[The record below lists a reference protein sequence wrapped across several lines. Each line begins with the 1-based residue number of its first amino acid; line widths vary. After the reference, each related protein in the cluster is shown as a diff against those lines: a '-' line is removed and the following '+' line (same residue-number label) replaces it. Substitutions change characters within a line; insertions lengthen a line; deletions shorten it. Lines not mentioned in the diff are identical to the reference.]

1 MKSSIMENIPQQ
13 IYPIISNKVWDK
25 VRFIINVRMFNNITN
40 EVWVHVQNKLVF
52 NIMSMTNNHKENNIK
67 L

>member
-1 MKSSIMENIPQQ
+1 MKNIPQQ

-25 VRFIINVRMFNNITN
+25 VRLVIFERMHNNITN